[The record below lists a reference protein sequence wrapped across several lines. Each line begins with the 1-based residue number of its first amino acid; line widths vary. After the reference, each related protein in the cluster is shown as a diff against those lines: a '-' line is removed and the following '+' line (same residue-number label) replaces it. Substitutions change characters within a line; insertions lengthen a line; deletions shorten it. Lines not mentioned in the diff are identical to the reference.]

1 MLSPSNRGSYET
13 PSGPTAGS
21 KKKKGVYN
29 LSKLRVIIFMGRLAN
44 DVTHHVGPV
53 LLTGMQSRRAT
64 CSVCPEA

>member
-21 KKKKGVYN
+21 KKKGVYN
-29 LSKLRVIIFMGRLAN
+29 LSKLRVIIFMRRLAN

-53 LLTGMQSRRAT
+53 LLTGMQSPRAT